1 MVDAIKV
8 LPVNVENWVGFP
20 EAVPG
25 GNPLI
30 EETVREEI
38 AAVLPVTPMML
49 EKTMVLVVKVE
60 FTVSELV
67 ISPIALIVDPTKV
80 E

>member
-1 MVDAIKV
+1 MVDATKV

-25 GNPLI
+25 SSPLI
-30 EETVREEI
+30 EETVSEEI
-38 AAVLPVTPMML
+38 AAVLPVTPMIL
-49 EKTMVLVVKVE
+49 EKTIVLVVKVE

-67 ISPIALIVDPTKV
+67 ISATILTVDPTKV